1 MIRIQENDH
10 VENIED
16 PRASAI
22 ASTVMTTSRKD
33 SSTSFVS

>member
-10 VENIED
+10 VENTED

-22 ASTVMTTSRKD
+22 GPTVMTAR
-33 SSTSFVS
+33 

>member
-22 ASTVMTTSRKD
+22 ATVMTTSRKD